1 MCVGWIRAKSGITST
16 TPDLEARFLKYLK
29 GMRRRI
35 ENCTETV
42 FKEKHG
48 VWDPTSYMY
57 AGVDYNLTLCRLQS

>member
-1 MCVGWIRAKSGITST
+1 MNCVGWIRAKSGITRT
-16 TPDLEARFLKYLK
+16 TQDLEVRFLKYLK

-48 VWDPTSYMY
+48 VWDPTSSMY
-57 AGVDYNLTLCRLQS
+57 AGVDYNLTLC